1 MKSITFF
8 MHNVYAMGG
17 TVKSISQ
24 MANILAEK
32 GHHVEIITIF
42 KGADSPYFDIHE
54 SIKIKPLIN
63 YQFHPLNIK
72 DIVINRIAKFT
83 SFSRPKYISQ
93 FEPGIDQFSHY
104 IEKKMIKAISN
115 VSTDVIVGTRAS
127 FNILIAKYASTQIE
141 KIGMEHMNFDA
152 HSEPYQQEIIKSYK
166 DLDKIT
172 TLTTADKNKY
182 QSHIDTPIFV
192 VPNIINEVR
201 LHEPKEKI
209 ICAAGR
215 LEYEKG
221 FDLLIESINPIQQ
234 AVRKFNYQVHIYGE
248 GKEQANLQ
256 QLINQYNISDIVKL
270 YGSTQQLNEKLAL
283 SEITVIPSRNEGFGM
298 VILEAMNQS
307 SVVVSFDGNAGPD
320 AIIQNNVNGYLIEH
334 ENIDAL
340 SNQLRRLINQEFKDE
355 VVIQNGYKTVASYSP
370 KAIYQ
375 DFLTMLNA

>member
-1 MKSITFF
+1 
-8 MHNVYAMGG
+8 
-17 TVKSISQ
+17 
-24 MANILAEK
+24 
-32 GHHVEIITIF
+32 
-42 KGADSPYFDIHE
+42 
-54 SIKIKPLIN
+54 
-63 YQFHPLNIK
+63 
-72 DIVINRIAKFT
+72 
-83 SFSRPKYISQ
+83 
-93 FEPGIDQFSHY
+93 
-104 IEKKMIKAISN
+104 MIKAISN

-141 KIGMEHMNFDA
+141 KVGMEHMNFDA
-152 HSEPYQQEIIKSYK
+152 HSEPYQQEIIKSYRG
-166 DLDKIT
+166 LDKIT
-172 TLTTADKNKY
+172 TLTTVDKNKY
-182 QSHIDTPIFV
+182 QSHIDTPVFV

-201 LHEPKEKI
+201 LHEPKSKI

-221 FDLLIESINPIQQ
+221 FDLLVESINPIQQ

-256 QLINQYNISDIVKL
+256 QMINQYNLSDIVKL
-270 YGSTQQLNEKLAL
+270 YGSTQQLNEKLAV

-320 AIIQNNVNGYLIEH
+320 SIIQNNVNGYLIEH
-334 ENIDAL
+334 ENVNAL

-355 VVIQNGYKTVASYSP
+355 VVIQNGYKTVASYAP